1 MKVLV
6 YRSEKKSGCYLYVTD
21 AEVLETLP
29 KTLESAVGSLTFTL
43 EFDLHEKRSLATQ
56 DPQTVLKNLQTSGY
70 HVQLNDPLEL
80 EKLT

>member
-6 YRSEKKSGCYLYVTD
+6 YRSEKKTGCYLYAID
-21 AEVLETLP
+21 AKVLEELPQTL
-29 KTLESAVGSLTFTL
+29 KSAVGELTFTL
-43 EFDLHEKRSLATQ
+43 EFELHEKRSLATQ
-56 DPQTVLKNLQTSGY
+56 NPQTVLQNLQTTGY